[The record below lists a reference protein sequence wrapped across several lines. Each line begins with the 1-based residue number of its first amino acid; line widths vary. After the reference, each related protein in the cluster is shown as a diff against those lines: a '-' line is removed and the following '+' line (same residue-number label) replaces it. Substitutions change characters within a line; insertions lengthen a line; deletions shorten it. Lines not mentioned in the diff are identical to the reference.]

1 MFLLMHL
8 GVLVIGIPTGMVI
21 QDLME
26 GEVGGKRNVS
36 ISSTTIIYVFE
47 EIEDGVL
54 EFSVFC
60 AFQTDLEYPVCFIR
74 LNCLIIIYVDG

>member
-36 ISSTTIIYVFE
+36 ISSTTKFE

-60 AFQTDLEYPVCFIR
+60 AFQTDLEYPVC
-74 LNCLIIIYVDG
+74 